1 MLLEGQYEEEES
13 DIDVRCRSLFPPY
26 MPFGCNGPRIT
37 MVGAVSLVNRYAPYL
52 FPNQNFKQ

>member
-37 MVGAVSLVNRYAPYL
+37 MVGAVSLVNRYAPL
-52 FPNQNFKQ
+52 SVP